1 MSDIEKTYKG
11 WITFNATILM
21 PKDEIK
27 DVEIKAFQSENEEL
41 DGTYIVRVKKGNPT
55 MELICYD
62 EEDAKE
68 YCDFFNKSKKV
79 VKLRKE

>member
-1 MSDIEKTYKG
+1 MSEIEKIYKG
-11 WITFNATILM
+11 WISFNATILM

-27 DVEIKAFQSENEEL
+27 DVEIKAFKSDDEEL
-41 DGTYIVRVKKGNPT
+41 DGTYIVRVKKENPT

-62 EEDAKE
+62 EETAKE